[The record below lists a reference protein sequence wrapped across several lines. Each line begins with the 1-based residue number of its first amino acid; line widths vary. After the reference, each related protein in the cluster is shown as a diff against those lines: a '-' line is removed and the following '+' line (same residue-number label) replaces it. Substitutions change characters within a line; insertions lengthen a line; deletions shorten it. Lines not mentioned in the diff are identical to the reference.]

1 MGTFRQ
7 VFMASKFSSVE
18 NANRKHKSEVS
29 ARIQNENEIVYV
41 CIFDGRK
48 SLLGKLK
55 TFVEEKKIEYHT
67 YGDNYNGYGY
77 QDHYH
82 EYYLTAKDGKA
93 FLEMLNGKNATE
105 KKVKSDEEVRDEWA
119 KSLVRK
125 SKNAVTFEDAQSIAE
140 DKLKYKD
147 ERIDAMR
154 SRQDERYSIK
164 REKLINKMKREN
176 PLRRIIDYDHALAI
190 IDASNRHNKTSY
202 DKFLEQAHELERYG
216 EIERGTAKEWARQQ
230 IKQIVSE

>member
-1 MGTFRQ
+1 MGTYRQ

-29 ARIQNENEIVYV
+29 ASERNGIVYI
-41 CIFDGRK
+41 CIFDGK
-48 SLLGKLK
+48 LLGKLK
-55 TFVEEKKIEYHT
+55 TFVEEKKIEYRT
-67 YGDNYNGYGY
+67 YGANYNGYGY

-93 FLEMLNGKNATE
+93 FLEMLNGKKATE
-105 KKVKSDEEVRDEWA
+105 KKIKTYEEIRDEWA
-119 KSLVRK
+119 RSLVRK
-125 SKNAVTFEDAQSIAE
+125 SKNAVSFEDAQSIAE
-140 DKLKYKD
+140 EKLKYKED
-147 ERIDAMR
+147 RIAAMW
-154 SRQDERYSIK
+154 SRQDERYSVK
-164 REKLINKMKREN
+164 RDKLINKMKREN

-202 DKFLEQAHELERYG
+202 DKFLEQAHDLERYG

-230 IKQIVSE
+230 IKIVSE

>member
-1 MGTFRQ
+1 MGTYRQ
-7 VFMASKFSSVE
+7 VFIASKFSSVE
-18 NANRKHKSEVS
+18 NANKKYKSEVS
-29 ARIQNENEIVYV
+29 ASERNGIVYV

-55 TFVEEKKIEYHT
+55 TFVEEKKIEYRT
-67 YGDNYNGYGY
+67 YGANYNGYGY
-77 QDHYH
+77 KDHYH

-93 FLEMLNGKNATE
+93 FLEPLNGKKATE
-105 KKVKSDEEVRDEWA
+105 KKVKSYEEVRDEWA

-125 SKNAVTFEDAQSIAE
+125 SKKAISFEDAQSIAE
-140 DKLKYKD
+140 EKLKYKED
-147 ERIDAMR
+147 RIAAMW

-164 REKLINKMKREN
+164 REKLIEKMKREN

-202 DKFLEQAHELERYG
+202 DKLLQQAHELERYG

-230 IKQIVSE
+230 IKIVSK

>member
-7 VFMASKFSSVE
+7 VFIASKFSSVE
-18 NANRKHKSEVS
+18 NANKKYKSEVS
-29 ARIQNENEIVYV
+29 ASERNGIVYV
-41 CIFDGRK
+41 CIFDGK
-48 SLLGKLK
+48 TSLLGKLK
-55 TFVEEKKIEYHT
+55 TFVEEKKIAYHT

-93 FLEMLNGKNATE
+93 FIEMLNGKKTT

-119 KSLVRK
+119 RSLVRK
-125 SKNAVTFEDAQSIAE
+125 SKNTVSFEDAQIIAE
-140 DKLKYKD
+140 EKLKYKD
-147 ERIDAMR
+147 ERIEAVR
-154 SRQDERYSIK
+154 SRQYERYSVK
-164 REKLINKMKREN
+164 REKLINKMQREN

-202 DKFLEQAHELERYG
+202 DKFLQEAHELERYG
-216 EIERGTAKEWARQQ
+216 EIERGTAKEWAREQ
-230 IKQIVSE
+230 IKIVSK

>member
-1 MGTFRQ
+1 MGTYRQ

-29 ARIQNENEIVYV
+29 ASERNGIVYI
-41 CIFDGRK
+41 CILHGRN

-55 TFVEEKKIEYHT
+55 TFVEEKKIAYHT
-67 YGDNYNGYGY
+67 YGDNFNGYGY

-82 EYYLTAKDGKA
+82 EYYLTAKDGKD
-93 FLEMLNGKNATE
+93 FLELLNGKKATE
-105 KKVKSDEEVRDEWA
+105 KKVKSYEEIRDEWA
-119 KSLVRK
+119 RSLVRK

-140 DKLKYKD
+140 EKLKYKD
-147 ERIDAMR
+147 EKIDAMW

-164 REKLINKMKREN
+164 REKLINKMQREN

-202 DKFLEQAHELERYG
+202 DKFLKQAHELERYG
-216 EIERGTAKEWARQQ
+216 DIERGTAKEWARQQ
-230 IKQIVSE
+230 LKQIVSK